1 MKYTLALLFIGS
13 LEAFGGEHSVIGHVD
28 PTLVY
33 QGEGQDTLI
42 SGENGAFGH
51 DPSIVSGY
59 QTVIGERIGPVIGLE
74 LGRHSGG
81 GSVPLYFYT
90 ESPQA
95 GDALWLPLQDDMR
108 EHGST
113 YDGTALDLYRL
124 SLQGDVQVD
133 GTEYPMRN
141 VLVTTGFERGA
152 SIPEVITS
160 ESHGA
165 LEEPVET
172 ENGVEYMNA
181 DGETVMIIGR

>member
-1 MKYTLALLFIGS
+1 
-13 LEAFGGEHSVIGHVD
+13 
-28 PTLVY
+28 
-33 QGEGQDTLI
+33 
-42 SGENGAFGH
+42 
-51 DPSIVSGY
+51 
-59 QTVIGERIGPVIGLE
+59 
-74 LGRHSGG
+74 
-81 GSVPLYFYT
+81 
-90 ESPQA
+90 
-95 GDALWLPLQDDMR
+95 MR